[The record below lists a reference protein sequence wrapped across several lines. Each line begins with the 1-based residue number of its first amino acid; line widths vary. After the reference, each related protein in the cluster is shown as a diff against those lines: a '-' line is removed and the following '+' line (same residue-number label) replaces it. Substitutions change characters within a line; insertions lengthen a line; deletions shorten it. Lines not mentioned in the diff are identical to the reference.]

1 MVNVYKETGGFILS
15 FGEGLFTYATDIT
28 SAKDGCVLIRNSE
41 DSSVYLF
48 TVEGQQ
54 LHKFNISI
62 KEDYYRRIACH
73 PAGSHFV
80 LAGSDR
86 EANCL
91 KVSIYSK
98 EGEFVRRI
106 QLDEEMVHWLG
117 GVTVTMEGHIAVV
130 LTHKDEY
137 HNVGKVVFF

>member
-1 MVNVYKETGGFILS
+1 M
-15 FGEGLFTYATDIT
+15 FT
-28 SAKDGCVLIRNSE
+28 E
-41 DSSVYLF
+41 
-48 TVEGQQ
+48 EGQQ

-62 KEDYYRRIACH
+62 KEDYYSRIACH

-80 LAGSDR
+80 LAGRDR

-130 LTHKDEY
+130 ETHKDKY
-137 HNVGKVVFF
+137 HNDGKVVFF